1 MENNAESSKPVEKN
15 TDVEET
21 STCQNIKP
29 KNLEFLPN
37 WRELLKSYSFI
48 FHALS
53 ALLTF
58 IEIILPH
65 MFLIEPMFTPAAY
78 GVTMFVLNVLGG
90 LGRLIKQRNIPD

>member
-1 MENNAESSKPVEKN
+1 MQKVK
-15 TDVEET
+15 DVVV
-21 STCQNIKP
+21 STTKDVVKP
-29 KNLEFLPN
+29 KLLDN

-53 ALLTF
+53 AVLTF
-58 IEIILPH
+58 VEIILPH
-65 MFLIEPMFTPAAY
+65 MFLIEPMFTPTAY